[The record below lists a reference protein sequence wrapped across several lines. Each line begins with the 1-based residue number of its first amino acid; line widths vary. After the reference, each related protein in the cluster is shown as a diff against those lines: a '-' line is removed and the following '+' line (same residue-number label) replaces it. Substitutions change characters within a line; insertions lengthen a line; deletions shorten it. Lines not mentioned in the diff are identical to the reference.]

1 MNEPIIIP
9 SIVSARWQEALAAPT
24 IGRWHS
30 LVQMISAM
38 VVNGSLYTPGSPVV
52 DDLRTLAHVAHAHQ
66 LDLQP
71 VMLEEA
77 A

>member
-1 MNEPIIIP
+1 MQPIVIP
-9 SIVSARWQEALAAPT
+9 SIVSLRWQEALARPS

-30 LVQMISAM
+30 LTQMLSSM
-38 VVNGSLYTPGSPVV
+38 VVNASVYTPGSPIV

-66 LDLQP
+66 LGMQP
-71 VMLEEA
+71 MAAEEMA

>member
-9 SIVSARWQEALAAPT
+9 TIVVKRWREAIAAPT

-30 LVQMISAM
+30 LTQMLSSM
-38 VVNGSLYTPGSPVV
+38 VVNASLYAPGAPIV
-52 DDLRTLAHVAHAHQ
+52 DDLRTLANVSHIHQ

-71 VMLEEA
+71 VRLEEA

>member
-9 SIVSARWQEALAAPT
+9 AIVVARWQEATAAPT

-30 LVQMISAM
+30 LAQMLSTM
-38 VVNGSLYTPGSPVV
+38 VVNASVYTPGAPIV
-52 DDLRTLAHVAHAHQ
+52 DDLRTLAHVAYRHQ

-71 VMLEEA
+71 GAEPC
-77 A
+77 